1 MDEFDLI
8 IDMKLGNEGKSL
20 RLT

>member
-8 IDMKLGNEGKSL
+8 VDMKLGNEGKSL